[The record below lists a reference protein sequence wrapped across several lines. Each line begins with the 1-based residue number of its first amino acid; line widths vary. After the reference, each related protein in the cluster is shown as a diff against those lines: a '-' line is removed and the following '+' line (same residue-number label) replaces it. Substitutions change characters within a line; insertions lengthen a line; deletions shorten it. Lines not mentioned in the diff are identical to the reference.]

1 LANETTPTLKL
12 LNPISKIHNFFT
24 SQSPAPQAASIAVG
38 DAPAATQ
45 TAAESSTKPRRNAD
59 VFFETETII
68 HHHQSLAT
76 RHSGPAAIQHPKFK
90 IQNSSPV
97 TRYQ

>member
-24 SQSPAPQAASIAVG
+24 SQSPTPQAAPIAVG
-38 DAPAATQ
+38 DAPATTQ
-45 TAAESSTKPRRNAD
+45 TAVESSTKPRRNAD

-68 HHHQSLAT
+68 
-76 RHSGPAAIQHPKFK
+76 RHLLEPQ
-90 IQNSSPV
+90 PV
-97 TRYQ
+97 KR